1 MWSFALGFA
10 MEGKIV
16 GMFLHAFATAALHG
30 QRDIFWQL
38 FCLSIYCE
46 KKLHIF
52 YYFWFLCCVNSFTS
66 IDNFCLEVWQMVGD

>member
-1 MWSFALGFA
+1 

-16 GMFLHAFATAALHG
+16 GMYLHAFATAALHG

-52 YYFWFLCCVNSFTS
+52 YYFGFYV
-66 IDNFCLEVWQMVGD
+66 M